1 MIMISSDS
9 CLLFS
14 LLFPLFFT
22 RAFPILERGFA
33 SYLLTRKAE
42 SALCRLSPSYKFLS
56 PPLSCTIY
64 LPIPLYG
71 CRARRGHWTDFTR
84 LCTQK
89 ERNARFHAGFVTR
102 MHKRFYHHKLSRLQA
117 NKSLIST
124 SDLNFDS
131 SLLPFSPLLLPRKIN
146 HEEEEVEEEASDQRR
161 SKVEDV
167 EEKGTKRKERNAEE
181 IARRKQGAETVTETE
196 TAATSGYPLSASSIV
211 VITRKRK
218 LRGSETVGKVVK
230 VGWGGG
236 G

>member
-9 CLLFS
+9 CLLLS

-42 SALCRLSPSYKFLS
+42 SALCRLSLSYKFLS
-56 PPLSCTIY
+56 PPSLLHHISADSIVRMSGETRALDGFYEALYTERTKCKVSRRFRDENAQKV
-64 LPIPLYG
+64 LPP
-71 CRARRGHWTDFTR
+71 
-84 LCTQK
+84 Q
-89 ERNARFHAGFVTR
+89 
-102 MHKRFYHHKLSRLQA
+102 LSRLQA

-124 SDLNFDS
+124 SDLNFDL
-131 SLLPFSPLLLPRKIN
+131 SLLSRKIN
-146 HEEEEVEEEASDQRR
+146 HEEKEEEEEASDQRR

-167 EEKGTKRKERNAEE
+167 EEKETKRKERNAEE

>member
-14 LLFPLFFT
+14 LLFPFFLPA
-22 RAFPILERGFA
+22 RFRFSKEASLPIFSPEKPSLH
-33 SYLLTRKAE
+33 SVVYL
-42 SALCRLSPSYKFLS
+42 RLINFLA

-89 ERNARFHAGFVTR
+89 GRNARFHAGFVTR
-102 MHKRFYHHKLSRLQA
+102 THKRFYHHELSRLQA

-124 SDLNFDS
+124 SDLNFDL
-131 SLLPFSPLLLPRKIN
+131 SLLSRKIN
-146 HEEEEVEEEASDQRR
+146 HEEEEEEEEASDQRR

-167 EEKGTKRKERNAEE
+167 EEKETKKKCGGNSAEE
-181 IARRKQGAETVTETE
+181 TRSGNGNRNRNSGDIGLPLICQFDRRYNAQKEAAR
-196 TAATSGYPLSASSIV
+196 
-211 VITRKRK
+211 
-218 LRGSETVGKVVK
+218 VGN
-230 VGWGGG
+230 GR
-236 G
+236 

>member
-9 CLLFS
+9 CLLLS

-71 CRARRGHWTDFTR
+71 CRALDGFYEALYTERTKCKVSRRFRDENA
-84 LCTQK
+84 QK
-89 ERNARFHAGFVTR
+89 VLPPQ
-102 MHKRFYHHKLSRLQA
+102 LSRLQA

-124 SDLNFDS
+124 SDLNFDL
-131 SLLPFSPLLLPRKIN
+131 SLLSRKIN
-146 HEEEEVEEEASDQRR
+146 HEEEEKEEASDQRR

-167 EEKGTKRKERNAEE
+167 EEKETKREERNAEE

>member
-1 MIMISSDS
+1 MHHISTDS
-9 CLLFS
+9 IVRMS
-14 LLFPLFFT
+14 GET
-22 RAFPILERGFA
+22 RALDGFYEALYTERTKCKVSRRFRDENA
-33 SYLLTRKAE
+33 QKVL
-42 SALCRLSPSYKFLS
+42 
-56 PPLSCTIY
+56 PP
-64 LPIPLYG
+64 
-71 CRARRGHWTDFTR
+71 
-84 LCTQK
+84 Q
-89 ERNARFHAGFVTR
+89 
-102 MHKRFYHHKLSRLQA
+102 LSRLQA

-146 HEEEEVEEEASDQRR
+146 HEEVEEEEASDQRR

-167 EEKGTKRKERNAEE
+167 EEKETKRKERNAEE

>member
-9 CLLFS
+9 CLLLS

-42 SALCRLSPSYKFLS
+42 SALCRLSLSYKFLS
-56 PPLSCTIY
+56 PPSLLHHISADSIVRMSGETRALDGFYEALYTERTKCKVSRRFRDENAQKV
-64 LPIPLYG
+64 LPP
-71 CRARRGHWTDFTR
+71 
-84 LCTQK
+84 Q
-89 ERNARFHAGFVTR
+89 
-102 MHKRFYHHKLSRLQA
+102 LSRLQA

-124 SDLNFDS
+124 SDLNFDL
-131 SLLPFSPLLLPRKIN
+131 SLLSRKIN
-146 HEEEEVEEEASDQRR
+146 HEEEEEEASDQRR

-167 EEKGTKRKERNAEE
+167 EEKETKRKERNAEE

>member
-1 MIMISSDS
+1 MISSDS
-9 CLLFS
+9 CLLLS

-89 ERNARFHAGFVTR
+89 GRNARFHAGFVTR
-102 MHKRFYHHKLSRLQA
+102 THKRFYHHKLSRLQA

-124 SDLNFDS
+124 SDLNFDLS
-131 SLLPFSPLLLPRKIN
+131 LLPRKIN
-146 HEEEEVEEEASDQRR
+146 HEEEEEEASDQRR

-167 EEKGTKRKERNAEE
+167 EEKETKRKERNAEE
-181 IARRKQGAETVTETE
+181 IARSGNGNRNRNSGDIGLPLICQFDRRYNAQKE
-196 TAATSGYPLSASSIV
+196 AA
-211 VITRKRK
+211 R
-218 LRGSETVGKVVK
+218 VGN
-230 VGWGGG
+230 GR
-236 G
+236 

>member
-9 CLLFS
+9 CLLLS

-42 SALCRLSPSYKFLS
+42 SALCRLSLSYKFLS
-56 PPLSCTIY
+56 PPSLLHHISADSIVRMSGETRALDGFYEALYTERTKCKVSRRFRDENAQKV
-64 LPIPLYG
+64 LPP
-71 CRARRGHWTDFTR
+71 
-84 LCTQK
+84 Q
-89 ERNARFHAGFVTR
+89 
-102 MHKRFYHHKLSRLQA
+102 LSRLQA

-124 SDLNFDS
+124 SDLNFDL
-131 SLLPFSPLLLPRKIN
+131 SLLSRKIN
-146 HEEEEVEEEASDQRR
+146 HEEEEEEEASDQRR

-167 EEKGTKRKERNAEE
+167 EEKETKRKERNAEE

>member
-9 CLLFS
+9 CLLLS

-42 SALCRLSPSYKFLS
+42 SALCRLSLSYKFLS
-56 PPLSCTIY
+56 PPSLLHHISADSIVRMSGETRALDGFYEALYTERTKCKVSRRFRDENAQKV
-64 LPIPLYG
+64 LPP
-71 CRARRGHWTDFTR
+71 
-84 LCTQK
+84 
-89 ERNARFHAGFVTR
+89 
-102 MHKRFYHHKLSRLQA
+102 QA
-117 NKSLIST
+117 FSLASKQVVNIHFLD
-124 SDLNFDS
+124 SDLNFDL
-131 SLLPFSPLLLPRKIN
+131 SLLSRKIN
-146 HEEEEVEEEASDQRR
+146 HEEQEEEEEASDQRR

-167 EEKGTKRKERNAEE
+167 EEKETKREERNAEE

-230 VGWGGG
+230 VGRGGG

>member
-1 MIMISSDS
+1 MISSDS
-9 CLLFS
+9 CLLLS
-14 LLFPLFFT
+14 LLFPFFLPA
-22 RAFPILERGFA
+22 RFRFSKEASLPIFSPEKPSLH
-33 SYLLTRKAE
+33 SVVYLCLIN
-42 SALCRLSPSYKFLS
+42 FLA

-89 ERNARFHAGFVTR
+89 GRNARFHAGFVTR
-102 MHKRFYHHKLSRLQA
+102 THKRFYHHELSRLQA

-146 HEEEEVEEEASDQRR
+146 HEEEEVEEEEASDQRR

-167 EEKGTKRKERNAEE
+167 EEKETKRKERNAEE

-230 VGWGGG
+230 VGWGGEG
-236 G
+236 

>member
-9 CLLFS
+9 CLLLS
-14 LLFPLFFT
+14 PLFPLFFT

-89 ERNARFHAGFVTR
+89 GRNARFHAGFVTR
-102 MHKRFYHHKLSRLQA
+102 THKRFYHHELSRLQA

-124 SDLNFDS
+124 SDLNFDL
-131 SLLPFSPLLLPRKIN
+131 SLLSRKIN
-146 HEEEEVEEEASDQRR
+146 HEEEEEEASDQRR

-167 EEKGTKRKERNAEE
+167 EEKETKREERNAEE

>member
-9 CLLFS
+9 CLLLS

-56 PPLSCTIY
+56 PPSL
-64 LPIPLYG
+64 L
-71 CRARRGHWTDFTR
+71 
-84 LCTQK
+84 
-89 ERNARFHAGFVTR
+89 
-102 MHKRFYHHKLSRLQA
+102 HH
-117 NKSLIST
+117 IST
-124 SDLNFDS
+124 DSIVRMSGETRALDGFYEALYTERTECKVSRRFRDENAQKVLPPRVFSLASKQVVNIHFLDSDLNFDL
-131 SLLPFSPLLLPRKIN
+131 SLLSRKIN
-146 HEEEEVEEEASDQRR
+146 HEEEEEEEASDQRR

-167 EEKGTKRKERNAEE
+167 EEKETKRKERNAEE